1 MTQHQ
6 LLVTSSLLFSPH
18 FFSARAQFKY
28 LILQKIDYIFCH
40 YEHPTTKIRTTVRF
54 RDSESNE
61 QSDSKKEKGDEM
73 RPPVRFPARGTRLSI
88 MSHTSYRQELH
99 LRNASIPWLTPHT
112 KWTPCLRHVDFLT
125 SIVQS
130 RGNNDTS
137 VWKKRQMPPS
147 ALSSF
152 DELIRRINL
161 VARLIAHIDISY
173 VR

>member
-1 MTQHQ
+1 
-6 LLVTSSLLFSPH
+6 
-18 FFSARAQFKY
+18 
-28 LILQKIDYIFCH
+28 
-40 YEHPTTKIRTTVRF
+40 
-54 RDSESNE
+54 
-61 QSDSKKEKGDEM
+61 M

-137 VWKKRQMPPS
+137 VWKKRQMPPVCRHPVVGLKRRVK
-147 ALSSF
+147 LSTF
-152 DELIRRINL
+152 APGGLAVCGNL
-161 VARLIAHIDISY
+161 
-173 VR
+173 